1 MKSNTNHDDQE
12 ARARFALR
20 ETFVS
25 EPDLDDC
32 RPREK
37 WRLRFPEAAADRQA
51 RDRDRISNARRPMA
65 DAPRRELAPV
75 RLRLHPKGARRAQRV
90 LAEQPEGRERVRRG
104 AHSSN
109 ANRAV
114 HRLRL
119 APVLQQGDRIR
130 HAVQTVWN
138 RLRRLSLGRRKCAAR
153 IRQNQG
159 RPGDLS
165 AHGAPHRPVVALR
178 LAGDHDRAGGHARR
192 LRRAEARG
200 TVVDRDGDSPFRRRI
215 RARER
220 RRSGASANQSVDRR
234 RSRRTTRRPTGASRS
249 TPTDATTSCSSSTTR
264 RARDSPTRRFS
275 RRCSSLPTTCRAV
288 ATGRF
293 R

>member
-37 WRLRFPEAAADRQA
+37 WRLRIPEAAADRQA

-215 RARER
+215 ELGKDDGRARR
-220 RRSGASANQSVDRR
+220 PISRWIADDRDGLRGDRPGHRGARL
-234 RSRRTTRRPTGASRS
+234 PTQQ
-249 TPTDATTSCSSSTTR
+249 P
-264 RARDSPTRRFS
+264 RARHRRHGERGTHRTRRFS